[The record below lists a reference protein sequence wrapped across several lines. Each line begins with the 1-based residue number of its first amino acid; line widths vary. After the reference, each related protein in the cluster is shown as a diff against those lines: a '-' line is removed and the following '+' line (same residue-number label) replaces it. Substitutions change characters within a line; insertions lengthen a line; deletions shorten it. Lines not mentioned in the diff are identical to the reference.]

1 MALIAVN
8 SWSSVPCYSD
18 FMMATVD
25 ELSRLDLR
33 IADFERRVA
42 EEQENAE
49 RDSQYMGR
57 TERNQI
63 VQMLVRTL
71 ETMKALRMRLGS
83 NEKTETDEGS
93 SPIGS
98 FSETG

>member
-1 MALIAVN
+1 MI
-8 SWSSVPCYSD
+8 
-18 FMMATVD
+18 ATVD
-25 ELSRLDLR
+25 KLSRLDLR

-63 VQMLVRTL
+63 VQMLVKTL
-71 ETMKALRMRLGS
+71 EGTS
-83 NEKTETDEGS
+83 NNRPTRQPGR
-93 SPIGS
+93 
-98 FSETG
+98 

>member
-1 MALIAVN
+1 MI
-8 SWSSVPCYSD
+8 
-18 FMMATVD
+18 ATVD

-49 RDSQYMGR
+49 RDGQYMGR

-63 VQMLVRTL
+63 VQMLVKTL

-83 NEKTETDEGS
+83 NEKTATDEGS